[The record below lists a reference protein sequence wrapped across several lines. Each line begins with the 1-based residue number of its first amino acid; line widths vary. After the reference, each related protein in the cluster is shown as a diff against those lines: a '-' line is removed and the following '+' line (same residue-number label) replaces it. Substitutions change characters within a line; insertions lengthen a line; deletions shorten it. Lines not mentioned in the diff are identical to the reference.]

1 MPDVKVF
8 VKGGITAD
16 GNIHQPL
23 RSYISIHLDCSE
35 CFVGGEHIDLMVIPI
50 VDGEMEYTTQ
60 QPRLYSGSDVIIE
73 VSGYAYASRMANIE
87 DRLKA
92 IAIEV
97 KKALGLGDA
106 HRASITYF
114 VVEEN
119 YWAAV

>member
-1 MPDVKVF
+1 MFSFPVF
-8 VKGGITAD
+8 F
-16 GNIHQPL
+16 NPPL
-23 RSYISIHLDCSE
+23 ASHLPKPGKAGLCLVFLAPCLS
-35 CFVGGEHIDLMVIPI
+35 FFLWLLPHRIQIRLGPLL
-50 VDGEMEYTTQ
+50 MEYTTQ